1 MAASKS
7 QGRSFTLFMVGVTA
21 AAAGIA
27 YISSGGGKV
36 ALVLGLI
43 ILIASF
49 AGFLKIRPLEGK
61 TADGAQSALHK
72 LAGIVVTLAG
82 WMVVLLG
89 LHLTA
94 SVSGRLTTTILG
106 LAISLVGVLCILPA
120 ATNKHA
126 IWKA

>member
-1 MAASKS
+1 MAATKS
-7 QGRSFTLFMVGVTA
+7 QGKALTLFMVGLTA

-27 YISSGGGKV
+27 FISSGGGI
-36 ALVLGLI
+36 ASLVLGLI

-49 AGFLKIRPLEGK
+49 VAFLKIKPLEGK

-72 LAGIVVTLAG
+72 LAGIAVTLVG
-82 WMVVLLG
+82 WMVVLVG

-94 SVSGRLTTTILG
+94 SVSGRLTTTIVG
-106 LAISLVGVLCILPA
+106 LAISLVGVLYILPT
-120 ATNKHA
+120 ATNKNA